1 MDKIN
6 FIIPG
11 KPEYLTMVRLA
22 IGSIAS
28 NAGFNLEEIEDI
40 KTADCEACKH
50 VSCHGFNGF
59 SEKYEVECNVS
70 EGLIEIIVQDDC
82 ECHSLE
88 KTHKPC
94 KVCPSEGDLGIY
106 VVETLMNEVK
116 FGRDEND
123 HKFVKMVKKA

>member
-40 KTADCEACKH
+40 KTAVCEACKY

-59 SEKYEVECNVS
+59 SEKYEVECNAA

-82 ECHSLE
+82 DCHSLE
-88 KTHKPC
+88 KKHKPC
-94 KVCPSEGDLGIY
+94 KICPSEGDLGVY
-106 VVETLMNEVK
+106 VVETLMNEVE
-116 FGRDEND
+116 FGKNEND